1 MATPVPTDHDRLLEH
16 RQGFPALAQ
25 HHYFNYGGQGPMAT
39 ATLESMAAAHRHL
52 QSLGP
57 FSTAANRWIGAQAA
71 AIRQVLAAE
80 LGVGVDSLS
89 LTEDVTVGCNI
100 ALWGLPWQAGDHILL
115 SDSEHPG
122 VVAAVQ
128 ELCRR
133 YQLNYTICPLQGED
147 GLAAITAHL
156 QPRTRLLVI
165 SHVLWNTGQVLPLA
179 AIADLCHQH
188 RPQPVWVL
196 VDGAQAVGMLPF
208 NLQQLGVDF
217 YAFTGHK
224 WWCGPPGLGGLYVN
238 PAVLADLRPTF
249 IGWRGIAT
257 DGAANPI
264 GWQPNGQRF
273 EVATSDYSLYAGLAT
288 AIATQ
293 HQWGTPEQRYQRIC
307 QLSQQLWTALHQ
319 IPQVHCLSPT
329 PPASGLVSFQLGH
342 RGESNPAWHRQLVE
356 QLEDRGLLLRILL
369 SPHCLRACTHYLTL
383 ESEIAYLVECIQAIA
398 IKQFVTKR
406 TY

>member
-1 MATPVPTDHDRLLEH
+1 
-16 RQGFPALAQ
+16 
-25 HHYFNYGGQGPMAT
+25 
-39 ATLESMAAAHRHL
+39 
-52 QSLGP
+52 
-57 FSTAANRWIGAQAA
+57 
-71 AIRQVLAAE
+71 
-80 LGVGVDSLS
+80 
-89 LTEDVTVGCNI
+89 
-100 ALWGLPWQAGDHILL
+100 
-115 SDSEHPG
+115 
-122 VVAAVQ
+122 
-128 ELCRR
+128 
-133 YQLNYTICPLQGED
+133 
-147 GLAAITAHL
+147 
-156 QPRTRLLVI
+156 
-165 SHVLWNTGQVLPLA
+165 
-179 AIADLCHQH
+179 
-188 RPQPVWVL
+188 
-196 VDGAQAVGMLPF
+196 MLPF